1 MTREEKNEL
10 LTQLGSEDYE
20 AYMELRRQMDVL
32 AADERMDDAQKAA
45 FYAEIRDELVLLR
58 KRRDLM
64 AKKLQA
70 FNELIDEIETRLK
83 ETEQYDRRK
92 KKKVRILPP
101 APTNAQ
107 IDYREK
113 QEAHFA
119 QGMTFYKLFWVFFI
133 GCFAG
138 VVLETIYC
146 LIQRGHYE
154 SRVGLIYGPF
164 NLVYGIG
171 ALCLSGALYQFRN
184 RGRVFSFVG
193 GFVVGSVVEYA
204 CSWFQEVCF
213 GSTSWDY
220 SNMPYNLNGR
230 ICLLY
235 SIFWGILGIFWIKD
249 IYPRMAKWILKIPNK
264 VGKPLTWVLLVFMV
278 FNSVMTLFTSLRW
291 TARREGVEPR
301 NAFEAYLDEHY
312 PDERMQKIFANAE
325 FTEDREARM
334 QDEQESQNN
343 FQKLEELSKE
353 LGQKTTET
361 IEDAIDTMT
370 SDAEKEANALPQKQT
385 VRRNA
390 DALRTVCFY
399 TGKII

>member
-64 AKKLQA
+64 AKKQQA
-70 FNELIDEIETRLK
+70 FNELIDEVETRLK

-291 TARREGVEPR
+291 TARREGIEPR

-353 LGQKTTET
+353 LGQETTET
-361 IEDAIDTMT
+361 IEDAIDTIK
-370 SDAEKEANALPQKQT
+370 SDAEK
-385 VRRNA
+385 
-390 DALRTVCFY
+390 
-399 TGKII
+399 

>member
-32 AADERMDDAQKAA
+32 AADEQMDDAQKAA

-70 FNELIDEIETRLK
+70 FNELIDEVETRLK

-193 GFVVGSVVEYA
+193 GFLVGSVVEYA

-343 FQKLEELSKE
+343 FQRLEELSKE
-353 LGQKTTET
+353 LGQKTDET
-361 IEDAIDTMT
+361 IEDAIDTIK
-370 SDAEKEANALPQKQT
+370 SDAEK
-385 VRRNA
+385 
-390 DALRTVCFY
+390 
-399 TGKII
+399 

>member
-10 LTQLGSEDYE
+10 LTQLSSEDYE

-70 FNELIDEIETRLK
+70 FNELIDEVETRLK

-361 IEDAIDTMT
+361 IEDAIDTIK
-370 SDAEKEANALPQKQT
+370 SDAEK
-385 VRRNA
+385 
-390 DALRTVCFY
+390 
-399 TGKII
+399 

>member
-70 FNELIDEIETRLK
+70 FNELIDEVETRLK

-291 TARREGVEPR
+291 TARREGIEPR

-353 LGQKTTET
+353 LGQETTET
-361 IEDAIDTMT
+361 IEDAVDTIK
-370 SDAEKEANALPQKQT
+370 SDAEK
-385 VRRNA
+385 
-390 DALRTVCFY
+390 
-399 TGKII
+399 

>member
-1 MTREEKNEL
+1 MTQEEKNEL
-10 LTQLGSEDYE
+10 MDRLGPQDYE

-45 FYAEIRDELVLLR
+45 FYARIREELIVMR
-58 KRRDLM
+58 RQRDLLTRR
-64 AKKLQA
+64 LQA
-70 FNELIDEIETRLK
+70 FNDLIDEVETRLK
-83 ETEQYDRRK
+83 ETEKYDRRK
-92 KKKVRILPP
+92 KKKLRILPP
-101 APTNAQ
+101 PPTNAQ
-107 IDYREK
+107 IDYRER

-164 NLVYGIG
+164 NLVYGVG
-171 ALCLSGALYQFRN
+171 ALCLSGALYRFRN

-193 GFVVGSVVEYA
+193 GFIVGSVVEYA

-264 VGKPLTWVLLVFMV
+264 VGKPLTWALLVFMV

-291 TARREGVEPR
+291 SARRAGVPAG

-312 PDERMQKIFANAE
+312 PDERMQKIFATAE
-325 FTEDREARM
+325 FTEDREARRH
-334 QDEQESQNN
+334 DEQESQNN
-343 FQKLEELSKE
+343 FQKLEELSHE
-353 LGQKTTET
+353 LGQKTAET
-361 IEDAIDTMT
+361 IEDAIDTIK
-370 SDAEKEANALPQKQT
+370 SDAEK
-385 VRRNA
+385 
-390 DALRTVCFY
+390 
-399 TGKII
+399 

>member
-70 FNELIDEIETRLK
+70 FNELIDEVETRLK

-220 SNMPYNLNGR
+220 SKMPYNLNGR
-230 ICLLY
+230 ICLRY

-353 LGQKTTET
+353 LGQETTET
-361 IEDAIDTMT
+361 IEDAIDTIK
-370 SDAEKEANALPQKQT
+370 SDAEK
-385 VRRNA
+385 
-390 DALRTVCFY
+390 
-399 TGKII
+399 

>member
-32 AADERMDDAQKAA
+32 AADERMDDTQKAA

-70 FNELIDEIETRLK
+70 FNELIDEVETRLK

-291 TARREGVEPR
+291 TARREGIEPR

-361 IEDAIDTMT
+361 IEDAIDTIK
-370 SDAEKEANALPQKQT
+370 SDAEK
-385 VRRNA
+385 
-390 DALRTVCFY
+390 
-399 TGKII
+399 

>member
-20 AYMELRRQMDVL
+20 AYMKLRRQMDVL

-70 FNELIDEIETRLK
+70 FNELIDEVETRLK

-291 TARREGVEPR
+291 TARREGIEPR

-353 LGQKTTET
+353 LGQKTAET
-361 IEDAIDTMT
+361 IEDAIDTMK
-370 SDAEKEANALPQKQT
+370 SDAEK
-385 VRRNA
+385 
-390 DALRTVCFY
+390 
-399 TGKII
+399 

>member
-10 LTQLGSEDYE
+10 LTQLGPEDYE

-70 FNELIDEIETRLK
+70 FNELIDEVETRLK

-353 LGQKTTET
+353 LGQETTET
-361 IEDAIDTMT
+361 IEDAIDTMK
-370 SDAEKEANALPQKQT
+370 SDAEK
-385 VRRNA
+385 
-390 DALRTVCFY
+390 
-399 TGKII
+399 

>member
-20 AYMELRRQMDVL
+20 AYMKLRRQMDVL

-45 FYAEIRDELVLLR
+45 FYAEIRDELVLMR

-70 FNELIDEIETRLK
+70 FNELIDEVETRLK

-291 TARREGVEPR
+291 TARREGIEPR

-353 LGQKTTET
+353 LGQKTAET
-361 IEDAIDTMT
+361 IEDAIDTMK
-370 SDAEKEANALPQKQT
+370 SDAEK
-385 VRRNA
+385 
-390 DALRTVCFY
+390 
-399 TGKII
+399 

>member
-70 FNELIDEIETRLK
+70 FNELIDEVETRLK

-213 GSTSWDY
+213 GSTSCDY

-291 TARREGVEPR
+291 TARREGIEPR

-353 LGQKTTET
+353 LGQETTET
-361 IEDAIDTMT
+361 IEDAIDTIK
-370 SDAEKEANALPQKQT
+370 SDAEK
-385 VRRNA
+385 
-390 DALRTVCFY
+390 
-399 TGKII
+399 

>member
-10 LTQLGSEDYE
+10 LAQLGKEDYE
-20 AYMELRRQMDVL
+20 YYMELRRQMDVL
-32 AADERMDDAQKAA
+32 AADEQMDDAQKAA
-45 FYAEIRDELVLLR
+45 FYAEIREELIVMR
-58 KRRDLM
+58 KRRDLLTR
-64 AKKLQA
+64 KLQA
-70 FNELIDEIETRLK
+70 FNELIDEVETRLK
-83 ETEQYDRRK
+83 ETEQYDRK
-92 KKKVRILPP
+92 KKKKMRILPP

-193 GFVVGSVVEYA
+193 GFIVGSVVEYA

-264 VGKPLTWVLLVFMV
+264 VGKPLTWALLVFMV

-291 TARREGVEPR
+291 TARREGIAPR
-301 NAFEAYLDEHY
+301 NAFETYLDEHY

-343 FQKLEELSKE
+343 FQKFEALSKK
-353 LGQKTTET
+353 LGQKTAET
-361 IEDAIDTMT
+361 IEDAIDTIR
-370 SDAEKEANALPQKQT
+370 SDTENQ
-385 VRRNA
+385 
-390 DALRTVCFY
+390 
-399 TGKII
+399 

>member
-291 TARREGVEPR
+291 TARREGIEPR

-361 IEDAIDTMT
+361 IEDAIDTIK
-370 SDAEKEANALPQKQT
+370 SDAEK
-385 VRRNA
+385 
-390 DALRTVCFY
+390 
-399 TGKII
+399 

>member
-70 FNELIDEIETRLK
+70 FNELIDEVETRLK

-291 TARREGVEPR
+291 TARREGIEPR
-301 NAFEAYLDEHY
+301 NAFEAYLDENY

-353 LGQKTTET
+353 LGQETTET
-361 IEDAIDTMT
+361 IEDAIDTIK
-370 SDAEKEANALPQKQT
+370 SDAEK
-385 VRRNA
+385 
-390 DALRTVCFY
+390 
-399 TGKII
+399 

>member
-70 FNELIDEIETRLK
+70 FNELIDEVETRLK

-184 RGRVFSFVG
+184 RGRVFSFVR

-353 LGQKTTET
+353 LGQETDET
-361 IEDAIDTMT
+361 IEDAIDTIK
-370 SDAEKEANALPQKQT
+370 SDAEK
-385 VRRNA
+385 
-390 DALRTVCFY
+390 
-399 TGKII
+399 

>member
-70 FNELIDEIETRLK
+70 FNELIDEVETRLK

-325 FTEDREARM
+325 STEDREARM

-353 LGQKTTET
+353 LGQETTET
-361 IEDAIDTMT
+361 IEDAIDTIK
-370 SDAEKEANALPQKQT
+370 SDAEK
-385 VRRNA
+385 
-390 DALRTVCFY
+390 
-399 TGKII
+399 

>member
-70 FNELIDEIETRLK
+70 FNELIDEVETRLK
-83 ETEQYDRRK
+83 VTEQYDRRK

-193 GFVVGSVVEYA
+193 AFVVGSVVEYA

-353 LGQKTTET
+353 LGQETTET
-361 IEDAIDTMT
+361 IEDAIDTIK
-370 SDAEKEANALPQKQT
+370 SDAEK
-385 VRRNA
+385 
-390 DALRTVCFY
+390 
-399 TGKII
+399 

>member
-1 MTREEKNEL
+1 MTQEEKNEL
-10 LTQLGSEDYE
+10 MERLGPQDYE

-45 FYAEIRDELVLLR
+45 FYAQIREELIVMR
-58 KRRDLM
+58 KQRDQLTRR
-64 AKKLQA
+64 LQA
-70 FNELIDEIETRLK
+70 FNDLIDEVETRLR
-83 ETEQYDRRK
+83 ETEKYDRRK
-92 KKKVRILPP
+92 KKKLRILPP
-101 APTNAQ
+101 PPTNAQ

-291 TARREGVEPR
+291 TARREGIEPR

-361 IEDAIDTMT
+361 IEDAIDTIK
-370 SDAEKEANALPQKQT
+370 SDAEK
-385 VRRNA
+385 
-390 DALRTVCFY
+390 
-399 TGKII
+399 

>member
-45 FYAEIRDELVLLR
+45 FYAEIRDELVLMR

-70 FNELIDEIETRLK
+70 FNELIDEVETRLK

-291 TARREGVEPR
+291 TARREGLEPR

-353 LGQKTTET
+353 LGQKTAET
-361 IEDAIDTMT
+361 IEDAIDTMK
-370 SDAEKEANALPQKQT
+370 SDAEK
-385 VRRNA
+385 
-390 DALRTVCFY
+390 
-399 TGKII
+399 

>member
-291 TARREGVEPR
+291 TARREGIEPR

-353 LGQKTTET
+353 LGQKTAET
-361 IEDAIDTMT
+361 IEAAVDTIK
-370 SDAEKEANALPQKQT
+370 SDVET
-385 VRRNA
+385 
-390 DALRTVCFY
+390 
-399 TGKII
+399 

>member
-32 AADERMDDAQKAA
+32 AADERMDDTQKAA

-70 FNELIDEIETRLK
+70 FNELIDEVETRLK

-353 LGQKTTET
+353 LGQETTET
-361 IEDAIDTMT
+361 IEDAIDTIK
-370 SDAEKEANALPQKQT
+370 SDAEK
-385 VRRNA
+385 
-390 DALRTVCFY
+390 
-399 TGKII
+399 

>member
-1 MTREEKNEL
+1 
-10 LTQLGSEDYE
+10 
-20 AYMELRRQMDVL
+20 
-32 AADERMDDAQKAA
+32 
-45 FYAEIRDELVLLR
+45 
-58 KRRDLM
+58 
-64 AKKLQA
+64 
-70 FNELIDEIETRLK
+70 
-83 ETEQYDRRK
+83 
-92 KKKVRILPP
+92 
-101 APTNAQ
+101 
-107 IDYREK
+107 
-113 QEAHFA
+113 
-119 QGMTFYKLFWVFFI
+119 MTFYKLFWVFFI

-184 RGRVFSFVG
+184 RGRAFSFVG

-291 TARREGVEPR
+291 TARREGIEPR

-361 IEDAIDTMT
+361 IEDAVDTIK
-370 SDAEKEANALPQKQT
+370 SDAEK
-385 VRRNA
+385 
-390 DALRTVCFY
+390 
-399 TGKII
+399 

>member
-1 MTREEKNEL
+1 MTREEKSEL
-10 LTQLGSEDYE
+10 LAQLGKEDYE
-20 AYMELRRQMDVL
+20 YYMELRRQMDVL
-32 AADERMDDAQKAA
+32 AADEQMDDAQKAA
-45 FYAEIRDELVLLR
+45 FYAEIREELIVMR
-58 KRRDLM
+58 KRRDLLTR
-64 AKKLQA
+64 KLQA
-70 FNELIDEIETRLK
+70 FNELIDEVETRLK
-83 ETEQYDRRK
+83 ETEQYDRKMK
-92 KKKVRILPP
+92 KKMRILTP

-193 GFVVGSVVEYA
+193 GFIVGSVVEYA

-291 TARREGVEPR
+291 TARREGIEPR

-353 LGQKTTET
+353 LGQKTAET
-361 IEDAIDTMT
+361 IEDAIDTMK
-370 SDAEKEANALPQKQT
+370 SDAEK
-385 VRRNA
+385 
-390 DALRTVCFY
+390 
-399 TGKII
+399 

>member
-70 FNELIDEIETRLK
+70 FNELIDEVETRLK

-353 LGQKTTET
+353 LGQKTDET
-361 IEDAIDTMT
+361 IEDAIDTIK
-370 SDAEKEANALPQKQT
+370 SDAEK
-385 VRRNA
+385 
-390 DALRTVCFY
+390 
-399 TGKII
+399 

>member
-1 MTREEKNEL
+1 MTQEEKNEL
-10 LTQLGSEDYE
+10 ITQLGPGDYE
-20 AYMELRRQMDVL
+20 TYMELRRQMDVL
-32 AADERMDDAQKAA
+32 ASDERMDDAQKAA
-45 FYAEIRDELVLLR
+45 FYAEIREELIVMR
-58 KRRDLM
+58 KQRDLM
-64 AKKLQA
+64 TKKLQA
-70 FNELIDEIETRLK
+70 FNDLIDEVETRLK
-83 ETEQYDRRK
+83 ETEKYDRK
-92 KKKVRILPP
+92 KKKKLRILPP

-171 ALCLSGALYQFRN
+171 ALCLSGALYRFRN

-235 SIFWGILGIFWIKD
+235 SVFWGILGIFWIKD

-264 VGKPLTWVLLVFMV
+264 VGKPLTWALLVFMV

-291 TARREGVEPR
+291 TARREGVPAS

-343 FQKLEELSKE
+343 FQKLEELSRE
-353 LGQKTTET
+353 LGQKTAET
-361 IEDAIDTMT
+361 IEDAIDTIK
-370 SDAEKEANALPQKQT
+370 SDAEK
-385 VRRNA
+385 
-390 DALRTVCFY
+390 
-399 TGKII
+399 

>member
-70 FNELIDEIETRLK
+70 FNELIDEVETRLK

-146 LIQRGHYE
+146 LILRGHYE

-353 LGQKTTET
+353 LGQETTET
-361 IEDAIDTMT
+361 IEDAIDTIK
-370 SDAEKEANALPQKQT
+370 SDAEK
-385 VRRNA
+385 
-390 DALRTVCFY
+390 
-399 TGKII
+399 

>member
-1 MTREEKNEL
+1 MTRKEKNEL
-10 LTQLGSEDYE
+10 LTQLSSEDYE

-70 FNELIDEIETRLK
+70 FNELIDEVETRLK

-164 NLVYGIG
+164 NLVYGIS

-291 TARREGVEPR
+291 TARREGIEPR

-361 IEDAIDTMT
+361 IEDAIDTIK
-370 SDAEKEANALPQKQT
+370 SDAEK
-385 VRRNA
+385 
-390 DALRTVCFY
+390 
-399 TGKII
+399 

>member
-70 FNELIDEIETRLK
+70 FNELIDEVETRLK

-171 ALCLSGALYQFRN
+171 ALCLSGALYQVRN

-291 TARREGVEPR
+291 TARREGIEPR

-361 IEDAIDTMT
+361 IEDAIDTIK
-370 SDAEKEANALPQKQT
+370 SDAEK
-385 VRRNA
+385 
-390 DALRTVCFY
+390 
-399 TGKII
+399 

>member
-146 LIQRGHYE
+146 LIQRGHCE

-361 IEDAIDTMT
+361 IEDAIDTIK
-370 SDAEKEANALPQKQT
+370 SDAEK
-385 VRRNA
+385 
-390 DALRTVCFY
+390 
-399 TGKII
+399 

>member
-70 FNELIDEIETRLK
+70 FNELIDEVETRLK
-83 ETEQYDRRK
+83 ETEQYERRK

-291 TARREGVEPR
+291 TARREGIEPR

-361 IEDAIDTMT
+361 IEDAIDTIK
-370 SDAEKEANALPQKQT
+370 SDAEK
-385 VRRNA
+385 
-390 DALRTVCFY
+390 
-399 TGKII
+399 

>member
-1 MTREEKNEL
+1 MTREEKSEL
-10 LTQLGSEDYE
+10 LAQLGKEDYE
-20 AYMELRRQMDVL
+20 YYMELRRQMDVL
-32 AADERMDDAQKAA
+32 AADEQMDDAQKAA
-45 FYAEIRDELVLLR
+45 FYAEIREELIVMR
-58 KRRDLM
+58 KRRDLLTR
-64 AKKLQA
+64 KLQA
-70 FNELIDEIETRLK
+70 FNELIDEVETRLK
-83 ETEQYDRRK
+83 ETEQYDRK
-92 KKKVRILPP
+92 KKKKMRILPP

-171 ALCLSGALYQFRN
+171 ALCLSGALYRFRN

-193 GFVVGSVVEYA
+193 GFIVGSVVEYA

-235 SIFWGILGIFWIKD
+235 SVFWGILGIFWIKD

-264 VGKPLTWVLLVFMV
+264 VGKPLTWALLVFMV

-291 TARREGVEPR
+291 TARREGIAPK

-334 QDEQESQNN
+334 QEEQESQNN
-343 FQKLEELSKE
+343 FQKLEQLSKE
-353 LGQKTTET
+353 LGQKTAET
-361 IEDAIDTMT
+361 IEDAIDTIK
-370 SDAEKEANALPQKQT
+370 SDVEK
-385 VRRNA
+385 
-390 DALRTVCFY
+390 
-399 TGKII
+399 

>member
-1 MTREEKNEL
+1 MTQEEKNEL
-10 LTQLGSEDYE
+10 MERLGPQDYE

-45 FYAEIRDELVLLR
+45 FYAQIREELIVMR
-58 KRRDLM
+58 RQRDLLTRR
-64 AKKLQA
+64 LQA
-70 FNELIDEIETRLK
+70 FNDLIDEVETRLK
-83 ETEQYDRRK
+83 ETEKYDRRK
-92 KKKVRILPP
+92 KKKLRILPP
-101 APTNAQ
+101 PPTNAQ
-107 IDYREK
+107 IDYRER

-164 NLVYGIG
+164 NLVYGVG
-171 ALCLSGALYQFRN
+171 ALCLSGALYRFRN

-193 GFVVGSVVEYA
+193 GFIVGSVVEYA

-353 LGQKTTET
+353 LDQKTTET
-361 IEDAIDTMT
+361 IEDAIDTIK
-370 SDAEKEANALPQKQT
+370 SDAEK
-385 VRRNA
+385 
-390 DALRTVCFY
+390 
-399 TGKII
+399 

>member
-1 MTREEKNEL
+1 MTRKEKNEL

-70 FNELIDEIETRLK
+70 FNELIDEVETRLK

-291 TARREGVEPR
+291 TARREGIEPR

-353 LGQKTTET
+353 LGQETTET
-361 IEDAIDTMT
+361 IEDAIDTIK
-370 SDAEKEANALPQKQT
+370 SDAEK
-385 VRRNA
+385 
-390 DALRTVCFY
+390 
-399 TGKII
+399 

>member
-32 AADERMDDAQKAA
+32 AADEQMDDAQKAA

-70 FNELIDEIETRLK
+70 FNELIDEVETRLK

-343 FQKLEELSKE
+343 FQKLEGLSKE
-353 LGQKTTET
+353 LGQKTAET
-361 IEDAIDTMT
+361 IEDAIDTIK
-370 SDAEKEANALPQKQT
+370 SDAEK
-385 VRRNA
+385 
-390 DALRTVCFY
+390 
-399 TGKII
+399 

>member
-70 FNELIDEIETRLK
+70 FNELIDEVETRLK

-119 QGMTFYKLFWVFFI
+119 QGMTSYKLFWVFFI

-291 TARREGVEPR
+291 TARREGIEPR

-353 LGQKTTET
+353 LGQETTET
-361 IEDAIDTMT
+361 IEDAIDTIK
-370 SDAEKEANALPQKQT
+370 SDAEK
-385 VRRNA
+385 
-390 DALRTVCFY
+390 
-399 TGKII
+399 

>member
-70 FNELIDEIETRLK
+70 FNELIDEVETRLK

-193 GFVVGSVVEYA
+193 GFLVGSVVEYA

-291 TARREGVEPR
+291 TARREGIEPR

-353 LGQKTTET
+353 LGQKTAET
-361 IEDAIDTMT
+361 IEDAVDTIK
-370 SDAEKEANALPQKQT
+370 SDAEK
-385 VRRNA
+385 
-390 DALRTVCFY
+390 
-399 TGKII
+399 

>member
-1 MTREEKNEL
+1 MTQEEKNEL
-10 LTQLGSEDYE
+10 MERLGPQDYE

-45 FYAEIRDELVLLR
+45 FYARIREELIVMR
-58 KRRDLM
+58 RQRDLLTRR
-64 AKKLQA
+64 LQA
-70 FNELIDEIETRLK
+70 FNDLIDEVETRLK
-83 ETEQYDRRK
+83 ETEKYDRRK
-92 KKKVRILPP
+92 KKKLRLLPP
-101 APTNAQ
+101 PPTNAQ
-107 IDYREK
+107 IDYRER

-164 NLVYGIG
+164 NLVYGVG
-171 ALCLSGALYQFRN
+171 ALCLSGALYRFRN

-193 GFVVGSVVEYA
+193 GFIVGSVVEYA

-264 VGKPLTWVLLVFMV
+264 VGKPLTWALLVFMV

-291 TARREGVEPR
+291 SARRAGVPAG

-325 FTEDREARM
+325 FTEDRKARM
-334 QDEQESQNN
+334 HDEQESQNN
-343 FQKLEELSKE
+343 FQKLEELSHE
-353 LGQKTTET
+353 LGQKTAET
-361 IEDAIDTMT
+361 IEDAIDTLK
-370 SDAEKEANALPQKQT
+370 SDAEK
-385 VRRNA
+385 
-390 DALRTVCFY
+390 
-399 TGKII
+399 

>member
-70 FNELIDEIETRLK
+70 FNELIDEVETRLK

-264 VGKPLTWVLLVFMV
+264 VGKLLTWVLLVFMV

-291 TARREGVEPR
+291 TARREGIEPR

-361 IEDAIDTMT
+361 IEDAIDTIK
-370 SDAEKEANALPQKQT
+370 SDAEK
-385 VRRNA
+385 
-390 DALRTVCFY
+390 
-399 TGKII
+399 